1 MIRGNITVNYITSD
15 NINHTMQIDTE
26 PENLPY
32 NIAALTS
39 QMIKN
44 SDANFN
50 IVIEDLIDEF
60 NYETNNNN

>member
-1 MIRGNITVNYITSD
+1 MIKGNITVSYTTNEG
-15 NINHTMQIDTE
+15 INHSLQIE
-26 PENLPY
+26 GESNNVPY

-39 QMIKN
+39 QMIRD

-60 NYETNNNN
+60 NYETNN